1 MVVQPPAALV
11 PSGTLG
17 SPGTPS
23 ASENASVGLSCGCL
37 TGKMMINHWNQAV
50 YFQRNAHEAHVACL
64 SLRHVFIPDLHRTA
78 QVLKAGWV

>member
-11 PSGTLG
+11 PSGTLE
-17 SPGTPS
+17 SPS

-50 YFQRNAHEAHVACL
+50 YSVYFQRNAHEAHVARL